1 MTVYISNREVEEIAE
16 GLVNVLYGATLPNRI
31 DIDGIARY
39 LGLNVIYE
47 AIAETDIDKIGFL
60 SDGKTPLTIRRN
72 GECRKQVYPKNT
84 IVLDGFLL
92 RKEEEGRRRFTL
104 AHEIGH
110 VLLNRA
116 DPLHAAACYNRVCDL
131 ERMYSIREFQERLSL
146 GETQANA
153 MAAELL
159 MPRKLLESSVRRYF
173 KRKFISVYGNCV
185 FLPEDKLPMQKMAD
199 EIGVSY
205 TAMLIQLRKYGL
217 LIRRDMSEYFKKT
230 GGSNG

>member
-1 MTVYISNREVEEIAE
+1 MKVYISNREIAEIAE

-31 DIDGIARY
+31 DVDGIARY
-39 LGLNVIYE
+39 LGLHVVYE
-47 AIAETDIDKIGFL
+47 SIAETDMDKIGFL
-60 SDGKTPLTIRRN
+60 SDGETPLTVRRN

-116 DPLHAAACYNRVCDL
+116 DPLHASACYNRVYDV
-131 ERMYSIREFQERLSL
+131 ERTYSIHEFRERLSL
-146 GETQANA
+146 GETQANV

-159 MPRKLLESSVRRYF
+159 MPRKLLEGTVYRHF
-173 KRKFISVYGNCV
+173 NCKRIPVYGKCV
-185 FLPEDKLPMQKMAD
+185 FLPEDKPLLNRMAE

-205 TAMLIQLRKYGL
+205 TAMLIQLRKYEL
-217 LIRRDMSEYFKKT
+217 LTHRNMIEYFQKT
-230 GGSNG
+230 RGCNE